1 MRQTLLSLLL
11 FVLLLAACGG
21 EAAPAAPQAS
31 TADGNGAAAATRL
44 SADFAG
50 ALPVPSQL
58 ILGSLRLEETEQAI
72 DAAQAAQLLPLWQA
86 YQTLSNDDTTA
97 AAELTAIINQI
108 QDSMAPG
115 QIAAIAAMRLTTE
128 KAEALIQEEGLV
140 VMGRGAGSGQGS
152 GQSGGFPGGGFPGG
166 MPGGGFPGGMP
177 GGGFPGGG
185 LGGGLGGGAELSP
198 EARATAV
205 AERMAASGA
214 NPATLLERAMLG
226 SLIRSLQVKTGEIA
240 AADLADRG
248 FMSRFIEP
256 ISAASGVDVETLQA
270 GLDAGHSFAEIIADE
285 GGDMAAATA
294 ALRAQFE
301 GFLQGDDLE
310 QRVDQILNET
320 NR

>member
-166 MPGGGFPGGMP
+166 MPGG
-177 GGGFPGGG
+177 
-185 LGGGLGGGAELSP
+185 
-198 EARATAV
+198 
-205 AERMAASGA
+205 
-214 NPATLLERAMLG
+214 
-226 SLIRSLQVKTGEIA
+226 
-240 AADLADRG
+240 
-248 FMSRFIEP
+248 
-256 ISAASGVDVETLQA
+256 
-270 GLDAGHSFAEIIADE
+270 
-285 GGDMAAATA
+285 
-294 ALRAQFE
+294 
-301 GFLQGDDLE
+301 
-310 QRVDQILNET
+310 
-320 NR
+320 